1 MNWKA
6 PRMTNVKGTETTTST
21 TVKILT
27 PLMKVKCQENMV
39 DLKYVVNNIDN
50 VQDLDANNPSELV
63 NFPPKGQAHHLF
75 SRFLNLRLF
84 FFTKSFLF
92 CFLTRYKFVIEIEN
106 FVAKIRSS

>member
-1 MNWKA
+1 
-6 PRMTNVKGTETTTST
+6 MTNVKGAETTTST

-63 NFPPKGQAHHLF
+63 NFPPKGQAHHIL
-75 SRFLNLRLF
+75 SRFLNLQLLF
-84 FFTKSFLF
+84 FHKIIFVLF
-92 CFLTRYKFVIEIEN
+92 FDKVQVCY
-106 FVAKIRSS
+106 